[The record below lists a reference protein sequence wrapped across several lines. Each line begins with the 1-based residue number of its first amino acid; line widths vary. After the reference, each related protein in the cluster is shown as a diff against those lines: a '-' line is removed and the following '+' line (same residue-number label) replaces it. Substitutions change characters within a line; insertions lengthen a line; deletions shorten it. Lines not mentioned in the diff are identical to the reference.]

1 MSFSFYNFLA
11 SAPARTPVN
20 SPIAPSKNIICG
32 GKCPLFDPSNLR
44 INSREDIVTF
54 IINIAKILSYVAV
67 PIAVIM
73 IIYTGITAILGINKE
88 PLKSIVTILIGLA
101 IVILSYTVTS
111 GFSDVLTGTVDLNK
125 LF

>member
-1 MSFSFYNFLA
+1 MFNTLATFLA
-11 SAPARTPVN
+11 SSPTRTPVPT
-20 SPIAPSKNIICG
+20 PITPSKNIICG
-32 GKCPLFDPSNLR
+32 GKCPLFDPANLR

-88 PLKSIVTILIGLA
+88 PLKSIITILIGLA
-101 IVILSYTVTS
+101 IVILAYTVTA